1 MSDAPARGRPR
12 ANPLFLRDEDL
23 REAIELLFF
32 AYRDFTGEADAILE
46 KFRFGRAHHRV
57 IYFVGAN
64 IGISVGELLSIL
76 KITKQSLSRVLS
88 QLMDEGFII
97 QETDDKDRRKRR
109 LYLTEKG
116 ASLEKELTDQQSQR
130 IAAAY
135 SRSGAEAV
143 AGFRTVLRD
152 IINEEDR
159 DRVAQHTEDPEPR
172 SA

>member
-1 MSDAPARGRPR
+1 MSDAPVRGRPR

-32 AYRDFTGEADAILE
+32 AYRDFTGEADNILE
-46 KFRFGRAHHRV
+46 SYGFGRAHHRV

-64 IGISVGELLSIL
+64 TGISVGELLGIL

-88 QLMDEGFII
+88 QLMEEGFIS
-97 QETDDKDRRKRR
+97 QETDAKDRRKRR
-109 LYLTEKG
+109 LYLTDKG
-116 ASLEKELTDQQSQR
+116 TALEKKLTDQQSQM

-143 AGFRTVLRD
+143 SGFRTVLRG
-152 IINEEDR
+152 IINEDDR
-159 DRVAQHTEDPEPR
+159 DRVAHRPEEPESR

>member
-1 MSDAPARGRPR
+1 MSDTPVRGRPR

-32 AYRDFTGEADAILE
+32 AYRDFTGEADNVLE
-46 KFRFGRAHHRV
+46 SFGFGRAHHRV

-64 IGISVGELLSIL
+64 GGISVGELLSIL

-88 QLMDEGFII
+88 QLMDEEFIV
-97 QETDDKDRRKRR
+97 QETDAKDRRKRR
-109 LYLTEKG
+109 LYLTDKG
-116 ASLEKELTDQQSQR
+116 AALEKELTDKQSQR
-130 IAAAY
+130 IATAY

-143 AGFRTVLRD
+143 SGFRTVLRG

-159 DRVAQHTEDPEPR
+159 DRVAHRSEEPETK

>member
-46 KFRFGRAHHRV
+46 KFGFGRAHHRV

-64 IGISVGELLSIL
+64 VGISVGELLSIL

-88 QLMDEGFII
+88 QLMDEGFIL

-130 IAAAY
+130 IASAY

-143 AGFRTVLRD
+143 SGFRTVLRD

-159 DRVAQHTEDPEPR
+159 DRVAQHAEDPEPR
-172 SA
+172 ST